1 MLTAKPYACHLNI
14 LHVQLHIIFT
24 NTFLIHRYCWMR
36 LNYIIEYAI
45 KTLQFKEPTIGGKC
59 KIYKVNHAVSLIC
72 MMGNRVNEIFMKMI
86 Q

>member
-1 MLTAKPYACHLNI
+1 
-14 LHVQLHIIFT
+14 
-24 NTFLIHRYCWMR
+24 MR

-45 KTLQFKEPTIGGKC
+45 KTLQFKEPTIG
-59 KIYKVNHAVSLIC
+59 HAVSLIC

>member
-1 MLTAKPYACHLNI
+1 
-14 LHVQLHIIFT
+14 
-24 NTFLIHRYCWMR
+24 MR
-36 LNYIIEYAI
+36 LNYIIKYAI

-59 KIYKVNHAVSLIC
+59 KIYKVNHAVSR

>member
-1 MLTAKPYACHLNI
+1 
-14 LHVQLHIIFT
+14 
-24 NTFLIHRYCWMR
+24 MR

-72 MMGNRVNEIFMKMI
+72 MMGNRVNGIFMKMI